1 MKRFLN
7 QLWHEDDGILSF
19 EWVMLL
25 TLLVIGIVGG
35 LAAARDAIIDEL
47 GDIAQATLNLDQSY
61 FLAGLDLDGD
71 PNTLEIPDQEHTD
84 DGAGYAE
91 CDRTQLQGQDM
102 LMD

>member
-7 QLWHEDDGILSF
+7 QLWREDDGILSF

-71 PNTLEIPDQEHTD
+71 PNTLEIPDLEHTD

-91 CDRTQLQGQDM
+91 CGRAGVPGQDPIF
-102 LMD
+102 D